1 MKPVIEISIYQITE
15 DYFDMNIVSDFP
27 IDIVRRIAFE
37 LINNLY
43 SREHKKTNEN

>member
-1 MKPVIEISIYQITE
+1 MKPVIEIKIYQKAD

-27 IDIVRRIAFE
+27 IGIVRRIVSE

-43 SREHKKTNEN
+43 AREHKKIKEN

>member
-15 DYFDMNIVSDFP
+15 DYFDMNIVSDYP
-27 IDIVRRIAFE
+27 IGIVRRIAFE

-43 SREHKKTNEN
+43 SREHKKISEN

>member
-27 IDIVRRIAFE
+27 IGIVRRIAFE

-43 SREHKKTNEN
+43 AREHKKTKEN